1 MVISVFCIRLLDL
14 NPGSTVKLAGMDTHH
29 DTAPNHHAHH
39 RGFTGLY
46 GILGALSMVRGRE
59 PDARLAAELT
69 QLGRTDTVVDIGCGP
84 GAAVR
89 YASGI
94 GASAVGVDPARMMLR
109 VARLLTLG
117 RKARYVEGAAESLP
131 LPDASAT
138 VAWAIAT
145 VHHWPDIDAA
155 VREIRRVLAPGGR
168 FVAIEKKTM
177 PGAHG
182 LGTHGWA
189 DAQVD
194 AFAERLRE
202 LGFVDVRVE
211 RDKQGRHPALCVL
224 ATNPT

>member
-1 MVISVFCIRLLDL
+1 ME
-14 NPGSTVKLAGMDTHH
+14 THH
-29 DTAPNHHAHH
+29 EHAPNHHAHH
-39 RGFTGLY
+39 RAFTGLF
-46 GILGALSMVRGRE
+46 GLMGALSMVRGRE

-69 QLGRTDTVVDIGCGP
+69 QLGPNDTVVDIGCGP

-89 YASGI
+89 YAAGI
-94 GASAVGVDPARMMLR
+94 GASVVGVDPARMMLR
-109 VARLLTLG
+109 MARLLTRS

-131 LPDASAT
+131 LPDGSAT

-145 VHHWPDIDAA
+145 VHHWHDIDAS
-155 VREIRRVLAPGGR
+155 VREIRRVLAPGGC

-194 AFAERLRE
+194 VFAERLRE

-211 RDKQGRHPALCVL
+211 RDKEGRHPALCVV